1 MGAQGFN
8 EYENGTDVDQAF
20 RAAHTRATEEAE
32 DDGVSADRSGTLA
45 TKDSYKIVTP
55 TGMPLKEAEGLADK
69 LLGGPDDGF
78 WKWDPAGAIPVL
90 AESTAE
96 IEGWV
101 FFGWAAV

>member
-8 EYENGTDVDQAF
+8 DYESGTDVDQAF
-20 RAAHTRATEEAE
+20 RAARTRATEEAE
-32 DDGVSADRSGTLA
+32 DDGVAADRSGTLA

-55 TGMPLKEAEGLADK
+55 TGMPLKKAEALADK
-69 LLGGPDDGF
+69 MLGGPGDGF

-96 IEGWV
+96 IGGWV